1 MRKDG
6 GIRSRERREPDRVRP
21 SEKISSQ
28 VSSALSRF

>member
-21 SEKISSQ
+21 SEKISK